1 MNVETDWVRL
11 ARQGDAAAWEQIV
24 REHQQPV
31 FRLAYLILG
40 DADEAEDI
48 AQEAFIRAYRSLGG
62 FDADR
67 PLRPWL
73 LRIAANLAYNR
84 QRGVGRYLRALQRLL
99 LNTPGRPSVPQRV
112 EQSEEAGALWDAM
125 RRLRPPDQQV
135 IYLRYY
141 LDCSENESAEAL
153 GIPVGTVKSRLH
165 RALARLR
172 AVLQMETAGNAQ
184 EENDG

>member
-1 MNVETDWVRL
+1 VSVETDWVRL

-73 LRIAANLAYNR
+73 LRIATNLAYNR
-84 QRGVGRYLRALQRLL
+84 QRGAGRYLRALQRLL

-112 EQSEEAGALWDAM
+112 EQSEEAGALWDAV
-125 RRLRPPDQQV
+125 RRLRPPDQQG

-153 GIPVGTVKSRLH
+153 GIPAGTVKSRLH

-172 AVLQMETAGNAQ
+172 AVMEMESAGNGQ